1 MDKIKKIK
9 VLLGMV
15 KQEFETARLMD
26 GSEISFDALEINREV
41 YNADGEPLKE
51 GEYTLEDGTIIV
63 VDLNGVIKEIRKA
76 DGETEKEEVV
86 EEMADEKP
94 AEDTND
100 PDTVKPSETDKPSDE
115 ETETVVTVKVVH
127 PADPNK
133 IVKVNVK
140 EGEKVNLPSG
150 EYTDTEGNYIIAVEN
165 GKVVKYR
172 SLKAPES
179 VISTDDVVIKKELED
194 RVANL
199 ESKVDEMYN
208 ILLQIADK
216 EREREERIETIKEE
230 FASIKSN
237 PSAQPLFVSTSNESK
252 PLSKIEKLKRL
263 KNQ

>member
-26 GSEISFDALEINREV
+26 GSEISFVSLEINREV

-100 PDTVKPSETDKPSDE
+100 PDTVKPSDE

-127 PADPNK
+127 PDDPNK

-150 EYTDTEGNYIIAVEN
+150 QYTDTEGNYIIAVEN

-179 VISTDDVVIKKELED
+179 VISTDDDVAIKKELAD
-194 RVANL
+194 L

-208 ILLQIADK
+208 ILLQIADR

-230 FASIKSN
+230 FANIKAN

>member
-15 KQEFETARLMD
+15 KQEFETARLTD
-26 GSEISFDALEINREV
+26 GSEISFDSLEINREV

-76 DGETEKEEVV
+76 NGETEKEEVV

-94 AEDTND
+94 VEETND
-100 PDTVKPSETDKPSDE
+100 PNAQKPSDE

-127 PADPNK
+127 PEDPNK

-140 EGEKVNLPSG
+140 EGEKVNLPNG
-150 EYTDTEGNYIIAVEN
+150 EYEDTEGNYIIAVEN

-179 VISTDDVVIKKELED
+179 VISTDDVAIKKELED
-194 RVANL
+194 RVADL

-237 PSAQPLFVSTSNESK
+237 PSAQPLFVSNTSESK

>member
-15 KQEFETARLMD
+15 KQEFETARLTD
-26 GSEISFDALEINREV
+26 GSEISFDSLEINREV

-63 VDLNGVIKEIRKA
+63 VDLNGVLKEIRKA
-76 DGETEKEEVV
+76 DGVTEKEEVV

-100 PDTVKPSETDKPSDE
+100 PDTEKPSDE
-115 ETETVVTVKVVH
+115 EGETVVTVKVVH
-127 PADPNK
+127 PNDPNK

-140 EGEKVNLPSG
+140 EGEKANLPNG
-150 EYTDTEGNYIIAVEN
+150 EYADTEGKFIIVVKD
-165 GKVVKYR
+165 GKVAGWK
-172 SLKAPES
+172 SNSAPAETIPGI
-179 VISTDDVVIKKELED
+179 VAEDTDFITKKIED
-194 RVANL
+194 RVADL

>member
-26 GSEISFDALEINREV
+26 GSEISFDSLEINREV

-100 PDTVKPSETDKPSDE
+100 PDAQKPSDE

-127 PADPNK
+127 PDDPNK

-179 VISTDDVVIKKELED
+179 VISSDDVVVIKKELED
-194 RVANL
+194 RVAEL

-237 PSAQPLFVSTSNESK
+237 PSAQPLFVSNTNESK